1 MFKSWKKKYEEAY
14 KKVEFWRNY
23 YSNKAD
29 EMQYIND
36 NVSLLFYE
44 VYKSQAI
51 ALSDILKDMDRIRE
65 SN

>member
-29 EMQYIND
+29 EMQDIND
-36 NVSLLFYE
+36 NVSLHFYE